1 MILEALRG
9 QHAVQRSVHRHHQC
23 LHSSG
28 HARADDVDAPHGQ
41 VAAGRGGL
49 DEGNV
54 PTGQQPRAALQQHVQ
69 ILGHVHGEHVVGRK
83 HDQPA
88 ARPAGN
94 RRQQMRALRIVRP
107 VHRADLS
114 RPNRLVQR
122 LKGLQALQG
131 FKQAVQRLLHTSS
144 R

>member
-1 MILEALRG
+1 M
-9 QHAVQRSVHRHHQC
+9 QRRIHRHHQR
-23 LHSSG
+23 LHRAG
-28 HARADDVDAPHGQ
+28 DARADDVDAPHGQ
-41 VAAGRGGL
+41 IPAGCGGL
-49 DEGNV
+49 DEGDV

-88 ARPAGN
+88 ARFAGK
-94 RRQQMRALRIVRP
+94 RRQQMRALRVVRP

>member
-1 MILEALRG
+1 MIAEALRG
-9 QHAVQRSVHRHHQC
+9 QHALQCSVHRHHQR
-23 LHSSG
+23 LHCAG
-28 HARADDVDAPHGQ
+28 DACANDVDAPHGQ
-41 VAAGRGGL
+41 IPAGRGGF
-49 DEGNV
+49 DEGDV
-54 PTGQQPRAALQQHVQ
+54 PTRQQPCAALQQHVQ

-88 ARPAGN
+88 SRPAGK
-94 RRQQMRALRIVRP
+94 RRQQMRALCVIRP

-131 FKQAVQRLLHTSS
+131 FKQAV
-144 R
+144 